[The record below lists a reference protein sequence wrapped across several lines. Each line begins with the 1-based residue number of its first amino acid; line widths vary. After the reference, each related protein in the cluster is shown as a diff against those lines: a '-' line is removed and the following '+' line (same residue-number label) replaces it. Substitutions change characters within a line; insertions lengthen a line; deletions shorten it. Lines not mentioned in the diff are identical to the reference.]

1 MIGRVALIALLVGTA
16 GCAQQKK
23 AEPLPPGVECD
34 ANRVLGLKGKPRS
47 QAIEADALARSGAK
61 RLRWIEPGSAVT
73 MDFRVDRL
81 NLHVDKAGTITDAR
95 CG

>member
-1 MIGRVALIALLVGTA
+1 VIRGIGLLALAALGA
-16 GCAQQKK
+16 GCTPQKK

-34 ANRVLGLKGKPRS
+34 ANRVLDLKGKLRS
-47 QAIEADALARSGAK
+47 PAIEADALARSGAK
-61 RLRWIEPGSAVT
+61 RVRWIEPGSAVT

-81 NLHVDKAGTITDAR
+81 NLHVDKTGTITDAR